1 MPQVQGRGAN
11 ATPEAVRG
19 QKTKQPMALATNG
32 KMVSERHQIASESG
46 KLTAGQAVKM
56 IKKQGIQTNA
66 KEVVE
71 VFELINGRQPEW
83 HHSGFYKSG
92 GKSTMGRT
100 YFFKAWQVQEL
111 AEKWGMIPEI
121 KAQKAAREQAKK
133 DRIGRQTAF
142 LYANAIKRERI
153 IKKPIY
159 FIQTK
164 QEMQGKHGW
173 FDSTGKY
180 YNLTEYYTG
189 WELTEEQYRQ
199 YLDL

>member
-1 MPQVQGRGAN
+1 
-11 ATPEAVRG
+11 
-19 QKTKQPMALATNG
+19 MALATNG
-32 KMVSERHQIASESG
+32 KMVSERHQLATESG
-46 KLTAGQAVKM
+46 KLTAGQAVKAL
-56 IKKQGIQTNA
+56 KKQGIQTTA

-71 VFELINGRQPEW
+71 MFELINGREPEW

-121 KAQKAAREQAKK
+121 KAQKAAKEQDAK
-133 DRIGRQTAF
+133 DRAVRQNAY
-142 LYANAIKRERI
+142 LHANGIKRIRI
-153 IKKPIY
+153 SARPIY
-159 FIQTK
+159 FIQTA